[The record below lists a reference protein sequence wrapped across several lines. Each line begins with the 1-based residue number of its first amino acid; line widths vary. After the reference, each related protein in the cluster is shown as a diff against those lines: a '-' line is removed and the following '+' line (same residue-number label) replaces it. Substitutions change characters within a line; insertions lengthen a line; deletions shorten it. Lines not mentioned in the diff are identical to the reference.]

1 MSSSNE
7 DSGEDMD
14 KEKDE
19 IEFQCFLLILD
30 LLFIMSSFTC
40 LANSI
45 ASSRVHFGILAMR
58 IFSLFRK
65 PDQNVSFKNESYVQ
79 GEARMLLSLVNHL

>member
-7 DSGEDMD
+7 DSEEDVD
-14 KEKDE
+14 KEKNE
-19 IEFQCFLLILD
+19 IEFQCFLLVLD

-45 ASSRVHFGILAMR
+45 ASSRVHLGILAMR

-65 PDQNVSFKNESYVQ
+65 PNQNASFKNESCVQ
-79 GEARMLLSLVNHL
+79 GEARMLLSLVNRS